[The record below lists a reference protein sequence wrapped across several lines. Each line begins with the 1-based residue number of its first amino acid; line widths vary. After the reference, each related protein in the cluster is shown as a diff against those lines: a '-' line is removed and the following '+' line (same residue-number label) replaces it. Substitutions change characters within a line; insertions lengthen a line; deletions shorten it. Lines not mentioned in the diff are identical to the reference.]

1 MMDIFSTP
9 IADQDEVEKL
19 LDELPV
25 AVNKKSFAN
34 FVLGFP
40 RNYLISTPRVEIVKH
55 YFLMENLG
63 GKMVVSF
70 LSREHDLWKLH
81 LVARDR
87 YSLFARIAGTL
98 SCFGMNIVSAQACSN
113 TTSLVLDI
121 FQFSDPDKRFENDT
135 NRHKF
140 RHFLEAVIEG
150 KKELEPL
157 LEERQQQMVPLTRE
171 PFTTT
176 TDNTVHPSAT
186 YLALDCH
193 NHFGLLYLVSS
204 VIYQEGH
211 DIEIAYIQTLG
222 QQVHNEFYLTHQQKK
237 LTSTMQKTLKV
248 NLASLARHHF
258 FAPGPETRP
267 KRF

>member
-19 LDELPV
+19 LEELPV
-25 AVNKKSFAN
+25 AIHKKNFAD

-63 GKMVVSF
+63 KKLVVSF

-87 YSLFARIAGTL
+87 HFLFSRIAGTL
-98 SCFGMNIVSAQACSN
+98 SCFGMDIVSAQACSN

-121 FQFSDPDKRFENDT
+121 FQFSDPDKHFENDT
-135 NRHKF
+135 NRHNF

-150 KKELEPL
+150 RKTLKTL
-157 LEERQQQMVPLTRE
+157 LEERQQQMAPLTKE
-171 PFTTT
+171 PFAAT

-186 YLALDCH
+186 YLALNCH

-204 VIYQEGH
+204 VICQEGH

-222 QQVHNEFYLTHQQKK
+222 QQAHNEFYLTHQQKK
-237 LTSTMQKTLKV
+237 LTAPMQNTLKV
-248 NLASLARHHF
+248 NLASLARHHL